1 MTLLELSTAI
11 SQDLGNPNSPT
22 VGVIQY
28 WLRHNIF
35 TLNTL
40 LNTSYTIN
48 TTDGSLSPE
57 LNDTDSAILKKMY
70 FVYYYDGKIREN
82 LGAAS
87 QDPVL
92 EIAENG
98 AIVRMISKNNIAL
111 TYTQIKKQEQEELNK
126 LITFYRGN
134 NAVPQSIDG
143 DDTQDTEYNGVNSV
157 RSTD

>member
-48 TTDGSLSPE
+48 TTDGSLNPE

>member
-1 MTLLELSTAI
+1 MTLLELSTVI
-11 SQDLGNPNSPT
+11 SQDLGSPDAPT
-22 VGVIQY
+22 IGVIQY
-28 WLRHNIF
+28 WLRHNVF

-57 LNDTDSAILKKMY
+57 LSDTDSAILKKMY

-87 QDPVL
+87 IDPVM
-92 EIAENG
+92 EVAENG
-98 AIVRMISKNNIAL
+98 AVVRLLNRNEISKSYI
-111 TYTQIKKQEQEELNK
+111 QIKKQEQEELNR

-134 NAVPQSIDG
+134 NAVPQSVDG
-143 DDTQDTEYNGVNSV
+143 DDTTDTEYNGVNSV
-157 RSTD
+157 RSPD